1 MCFTV
6 IEEEDN
12 SDVPV
17 VFCLPFTDSV
27 LVFVSQRLKEKTTS
41 NLPYMFRLPFAA
53 GHVFSSAMLD
63 RLLYQVLCTVDFCSH
78 FLVCSLKIVFK

>member
-1 MCFTV
+1 M